1 MSGSPCRRP
10 PDRGTQKLFTGIITD
25 VGRVSS
31 MELRGDTRIAIETGF
46 DLAAIPL
53 GASIACSGPC
63 LTVVEKGAGSF
74 SVDASAE
81 TLARTTLGEWSVG
94 TRVNLEQSLALGATL
109 DGHLVTGHVD
119 GTATLVSLK
128 SQGDSHRLSFL
139 VPTELG
145 RFIARKG
152 SVALDGISLT
162 VNEVEDLPE
171 GGTQFGINIIPHTW
185 EVTSFGDLTVGQ
197 RVNLEID
204 LIARYVQRLTE
215 KV

>member
-1 MSGSPCRRP
+1 
-10 PDRGTQKLFTGIITD
+10 
-25 VGRVSS
+25 
-31 MELRGDTRIAIETGF
+31 MELRGDTRITIETGF

-94 TRVNLEQSLALGATL
+94 TRVNLEQSLAIGATL

-139 VPTELG
+139 APADLG

-162 VNEVEDLPE
+162 VNEVEDLQE

-185 EVTSFGDLTVGQ
+185 DVTSFGDLTVGQ